1 MIRRL
6 LVPAYLFVCI
16 LLGGASTAGY
26 LPNMLLQL
34 MAVPILCL
42 ALLAQRQTPLSGPS
56 RSLLILTL
64 GMIALLL
71 LQLVPLPPSLWSLLP
86 GRERIVQG
94 YELLGAPLP
103 WLPITL
109 APSRALATTL
119 WILPAIAI
127 LLGILRLG
135 AYRSAYLAGI
145 LVAAALLSIGVGGV
159 QAADADSPFYF
170 YRVTNFGVAVGF
182 FANANHLA
190 TLLLM
195 TIPFAA
201 ALLLSKSEGRDTPS
215 SRSARVLVFAALFL
229 VIAIGLAINGSLAG
243 IGLAVPVVGASLLI
257 ARKNRRKVK
266 PWWGIAAVGALT
278 IGSVAVVVVG
288 PFGNNLTSAEAQSST
303 ISRYTSISTTAK
315 AGLDYLP
322 AGSGLG
328 SFQDVYR
335 TYEDPNGIIETWM
348 NHAHSDFAEIFLEL
362 GLPGVLLVI
371 LFLIWWTRRTIAI
384 WSSGGDVFARAAS
397 IATGAVLAHSL
408 VDYPLRTA
416 AIAAAFAACCAL
428 MAEPRER
435 SSRKARSVSDAE
447 EVRHL
452 TA

>member
-1 MIRRL
+1 
-6 LVPAYLFVCI
+6 
-16 LLGGASTAGY
+16 
-26 LPNMLLQL
+26 
-34 MAVPILCL
+34 
-42 ALLAQRQTPLSGPS
+42 
-56 RSLLILTL
+56 
-64 GMIALLL
+64 
-71 LQLVPLPPSLWSLLP
+71 
-86 GRERIVQG
+86 
-94 YELLGAPLP
+94 
-103 WLPITL
+103 
-109 APSRALATTL
+109 
-119 WILPAIAI
+119 
-127 LLGILRLG
+127 
-135 AYRSAYLAGI
+135 
-145 LVAAALLSIGVGGV
+145 
-159 QAADADSPFYF
+159 
-170 YRVTNFGVAVGF
+170 
-182 FANANHLA
+182 
-190 TLLLM
+190 
-195 TIPFAA
+195 
-201 ALLLSKSEGRDTPS
+201 
-215 SRSARVLVFAALFL
+215 
-229 VIAIGLAINGSLAG
+229 
-243 IGLAVPVVGASLLI
+243 VGASLLI

-335 TYEDPNGIIETWM
+335 TYEDPDGIIETWM